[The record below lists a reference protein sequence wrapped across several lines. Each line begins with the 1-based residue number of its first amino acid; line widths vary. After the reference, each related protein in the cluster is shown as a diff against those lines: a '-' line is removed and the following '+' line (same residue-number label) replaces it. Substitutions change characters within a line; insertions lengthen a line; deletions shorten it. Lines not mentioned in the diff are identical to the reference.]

1 MPTIIVGIFYLKK
14 KELAFEKNL
23 DQKQKTNKNTE
34 SN

>member
-1 MPTIIVGIFYLKK
+1 MSIVGIFYLKK

-23 DQKQKTNKNTE
+23 DQKQKANKNTE